1 MNENSKRPDRIYV
14 TKQAQRIKNK
24 IDEKNFLGLDNNM
37 TDRIQLFLFAMAL
50 GINTRC
56 PTKLDNLDSFVLDQS
71 IKMHHRAL
79 MYALYIGKIEDKNN
93 LEECINTESVYDL
106 AQRYAN
112 TGFLIIEDYMNTK
125 QESTLQWELIKEMD
139 EEYEAIRAELQI

>member
-1 MNENSKRPDRIYV
+1 MKANSKRPDRIYV
-14 TKQAQRIKNK
+14 TKKVQKIKNK
-24 IDEKNFLGLDNNM
+24 IDEKKFLGLDNNM

-50 GINTRC
+50 GINTGC
-56 PTKLDNLDSFVLDQS
+56 PTKLDNSDSFVLDQS

-79 MYALYIGKIEDKNN
+79 MYALYIGEIQDKNN
-93 LEECINTESVYDL
+93 LEECVDVESVYDL

-125 QESTLQWELIKEMD
+125 QDSVIQWELIKEMD
-139 EEYEAIRAELQI
+139 EEYKAIEWC